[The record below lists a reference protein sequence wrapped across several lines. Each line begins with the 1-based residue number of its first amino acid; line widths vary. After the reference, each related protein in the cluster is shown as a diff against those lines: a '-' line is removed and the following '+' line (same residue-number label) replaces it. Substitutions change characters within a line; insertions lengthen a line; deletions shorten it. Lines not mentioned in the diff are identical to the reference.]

1 LWPLPSGITVCQCVP
16 AVMLRAIFSLLW
28 SVCTL
33 CRDGWDTL
41 LLNSLLL
48 LRDVCQRL
56 KLQKEFLLHSLE
68 VASLADSLQRTTTPD
83 TQAAASGLFDH
94 EQAQGLASAALLGLL
109 AGPQDSKSSLKKA
122 AQQQAPAQQQE
133 QLSPPQQQQQQQDDH
148 GQSQAVVDSS
158 QHNGSSGSSWEYEVQ
173 QLDLGAGLQQL
184 PTSQGDAS
192 RTSGIAEVLL
202 L

>member
-1 LWPLPSGITVCQCVP
+1 MSLLPLGITVSMCACSD
-16 AVMLRAIFSLLW
+16 AESDFFLLW

-68 VASLADSLQRTTTPD
+68 VASLADSLQGTTATPD

-133 QLSPPQQQQQQQDDH
+133 QQQDDH

-158 QHNGSSGSSWEYEVQ
+158 QHSGSSGSGWEYEVQ
-173 QLDLGAGLQQL
+173 QLDLAAAAQQL